1 MYGHVVMLVWTLGIL
16 GNACVVSQPIRQH
29 WGVGY
34 VYVVVI
40 GCKEVNVSECAL
52 PLDVLESVA
61 QARQASNPGHLKD
74 VNAAKGNLSL

>member
-1 MYGHVVMLVWTLGIL
+1 M
-16 GNACVVSQPIRQH
+16 VSQRISQH
-29 WGVGY
+29 WGMGY

-40 GCKEVNVSECAL
+40 GCKEVNVSECGL
-52 PLDVLESVA
+52 PLDRLEFVA